1 MNSNA
6 AANQIFDKH
15 PFSTGELLLMMA
27 GAMLLAYVIIFIIMK
42 IRK

>member
-6 AANQIFDKH
+6 AENHIFDKH

-27 GAMLLAYVIIFIIMK
+27 GALILAYVIMYFVMK